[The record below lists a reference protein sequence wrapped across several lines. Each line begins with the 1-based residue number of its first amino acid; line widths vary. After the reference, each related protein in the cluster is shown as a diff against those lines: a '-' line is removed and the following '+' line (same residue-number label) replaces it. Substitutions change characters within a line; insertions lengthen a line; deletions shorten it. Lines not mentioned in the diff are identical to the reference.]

1 MIEGGHHFD
10 GDYAA
15 LAQRMLAAIKRGS
28 SHSLARGAESLTDS

>member
-15 LAQRMLAAIKRGS
+15 LAQKMLAAIK
-28 SHSLARGAESLTDS
+28 ARQQP